1 MAKAMNAPHVVHTFR
16 LQVSIIDML
25 REHIDLFISFNIL
38 FRIWRVIVHVD
49 LLRITA
55 LGVPYLR
62 LIHFPFHF
70 YVCIRTLK
78 SIVQID
84 LLGITTSVA
93 SFLDL
98 IYLYLHLYI
107 CVH

>member
-16 LQVSIIDML
+16 LQVSVVDML
-25 REHIDLFISFNIL
+25 RECIDLFISFNIL
-38 FRIWRVIVHVD
+38 FRIWRVLVHVD
-49 LLRITA
+49 LPRITA
-55 LGVPYLR
+55 LGIPYLK
-62 LIHFPFHF
+62 LVHCPFHF
-70 YVCIRTLK
+70 YVCIKTSKL
-78 SIVQID
+78 IVQVD

-98 IYLYLHLYI
+98 IYLYLHLYV